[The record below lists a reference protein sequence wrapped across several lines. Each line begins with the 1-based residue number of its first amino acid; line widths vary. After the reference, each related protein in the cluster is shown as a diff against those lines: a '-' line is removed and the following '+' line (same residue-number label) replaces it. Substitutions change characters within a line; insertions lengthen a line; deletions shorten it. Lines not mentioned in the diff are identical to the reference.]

1 MPFLTSGIILTSE
14 IVGKDV
20 ISNTTSNIYK
30 SIAGINEFNLGHVNE
45 LLEEIDIYK
54 KIEIVE
60 SLFSN
65 YNYDLTKKTLN
76 LSLNNLH
83 EISDKINEELEII
96 KKDIEYNKT
105 LYFSNIRANKYNK
118 NLENLKKHTKILDQ
132 RLDLFIKLS
141 NYI

>member
-30 SIAGINEFNLGHVNE
+30 SIAGINKFNLGHVNE

-65 YNYDLTKKTLN
+65 YNYDLTKKTLT
-76 LSLNNLH
+76 LALNNLH

-105 LYFSNIRANKYNK
+105 LYFSNIRANRYNK

>member
-1 MPFLTSGIILTSE
+1 MPFLTSGIILTTE
-14 IVGKDV
+14 IVGKDI

-30 SIAGINEFNLGHVNE
+30 SIAGINEFNLSHVNE

-83 EISDKINEELEII
+83 EISDKINKELKII

-132 RLDLFIKLS
+132 RLDLFIK
-141 NYI
+141 